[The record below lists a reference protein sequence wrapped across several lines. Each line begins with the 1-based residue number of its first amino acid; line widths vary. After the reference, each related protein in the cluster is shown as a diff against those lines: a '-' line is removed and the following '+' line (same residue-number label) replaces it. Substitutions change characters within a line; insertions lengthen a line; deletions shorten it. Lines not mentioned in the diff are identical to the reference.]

1 VLNKRQAKY
10 CKQSSTGSMHTI
22 SLILPWVLWASHTSK
37 KKTVTDNK
45 GM

>member
-10 CKQSSTGSMHTI
+10 CKQSSTGSRHTI
-22 SLILPWVLWASHTSK
+22 NLIQPWVRWASHTSK
-37 KKTVTDNK
+37 KNTVTTNK